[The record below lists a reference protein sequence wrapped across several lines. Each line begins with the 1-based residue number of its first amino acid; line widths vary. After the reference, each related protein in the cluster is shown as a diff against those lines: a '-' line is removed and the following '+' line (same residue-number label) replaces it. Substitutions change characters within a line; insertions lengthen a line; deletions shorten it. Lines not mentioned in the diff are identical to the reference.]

1 MGSLNTVLSDLWS
14 LFSICRYH
22 EKKIKSD
29 RVQIWDFLNCLV
41 HFCTKK
47 KNKIIS
53 LGMWTEHNTMCLLVI
68 LLNEFIT
75 YIYLYTHLYT
85 CVCICIYVLKFC
97 LLYLITE
104 LGFLI
109 QWCLLAGKNWS
120 EMNIFCLKVCM
131 YLYLSGFPVDDL
143 KYLPCQPMQ
152 PVIL

>member
-1 MGSLNTVLSDLWS
+1 MQYENGKFKYCFVKSVEP
-14 LFSICRYH
+14 LFYLQVPW
-22 EKKIKSD
+22 KKIKSD

-109 QWCLLAGKNWS
+109 QWCLLAGKNDQKW
-120 EMNIFCLKVCM
+120 IFFV
-131 YLYLSGFPVDDL
+131 
-143 KYLPCQPMQ
+143 
-152 PVIL
+152 